1 MEKKLKDLTGAVS
14 VNGDVTPTLREPI
27 TKVDAN
33 DWSEMTASELWEQK
47 STLMTR
53 MAYAQQMYN
62 PQITA
67 QIQRGI
73 TVIDQLLAQKS
84 KEREHDLI

>member
-1 MEKKLKDLTGAVS
+1 MEKKLKDLTGAAS

-33 DWSEMTASELWEQK
+33 DWSQMSSSELWEQK

-53 MAYAQQMYN
+53 LAYAQQMS
-62 PQITA
+62 PQIVQ

-73 TVIDQLLAQKS
+73 TAIDQLLLEKS
-84 KEREHDLI
+84 KATEHELI

>member
-27 TKVDAN
+27 TKVDSN
-33 DWSEMTASELWEQK
+33 DWSEMSTSELWDQK

-53 MAYAQQMYN
+53 LSYAQQNFN
-62 PQITA
+62 PQIA
-67 QIQRGI
+67 QQIQRGI
-73 TVIDQLLAQKS
+73 AHLDQLLVARS
-84 KEREHDLI
+84 KATDHDLI